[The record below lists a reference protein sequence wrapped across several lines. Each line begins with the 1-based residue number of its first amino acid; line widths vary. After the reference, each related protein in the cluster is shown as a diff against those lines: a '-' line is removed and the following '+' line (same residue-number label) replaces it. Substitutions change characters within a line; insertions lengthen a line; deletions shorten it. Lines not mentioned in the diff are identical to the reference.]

1 MVFPRPQPVECL
13 ANRFY
18 GRQDFH
24 LNEGGLPRKHLD
36 GLVLYNEFVDDNL
49 EGKEAASIG

>member
-1 MVFPRPQPVECL
+1 MNCYL
-13 ANRFY
+13 Y